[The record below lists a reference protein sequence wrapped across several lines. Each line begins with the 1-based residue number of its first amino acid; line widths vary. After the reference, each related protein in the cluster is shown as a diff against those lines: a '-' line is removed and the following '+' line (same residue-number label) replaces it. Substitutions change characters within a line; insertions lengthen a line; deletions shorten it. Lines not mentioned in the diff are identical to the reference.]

1 MFMIP
6 ENLKHLDTVTLDSR
20 HTIKFTPRQ
29 GLLDAVIASAI
40 ELGLAPEDLAEKLV
54 EYGARSFDRII
65 DTRNPSDVIAEWA
78 AKAEAYA
85 GAQVP
90 WSYVCQRRHIS
101 KVRLTAGEFEVSTPA
116 LTSLLLAEGL
126 EQLKRDKELS
136 AHPQTVINHV
146 LFIGGMKLGWG
157 YHPDTLCVSKAR
169 AWARGDCGEE
179 GTPVFMRAYR
189 DRYAWMAKNDEMRGL
204 PEYLAMLDKGIAD
217 WEETGQAPK
226 DLFLPGW
233 S

>member
-6 ENLKHLDTVTLDSR
+6 ENLKHLDTATLDSR
-20 HTIKFTPRQ
+20 HTINFTPRQ
-29 GLLDAVIASAI
+29 ALLDAVTASAM

-54 EYGARSFDRII
+54 EYGVRTFDRII
-65 DTRNPSDVIAEWA
+65 DTRNPSDVIAVWA
-78 AKAEAYA
+78 GKADAYA

-101 KVRLTAGEFEVSTPA
+101 KVRLTAGEFDVSTA
-116 LTSLLLAEGL
+116 DFASSLLAEGL
-126 EQLKRDKELS
+126 AQLNRDKELS
-136 AHPQTVINHV
+136 AHPRTVINHV

-157 YHPDTLCVSKAR
+157 SHPDTLCISKAR

-179 GTPVFMRAYR
+179 GTLVFMRAYR
-189 DRYAWMAKNDEMRGL
+189 ARYAWTTKNDGMRGL

-233 S
+233 L

>member
-1 MFMIP
+1 MIP
-6 ENLKHLDTVTLDSR
+6 ENLKHIDIAEILSR
-20 HTIKFTPRQ
+20 HTINFTPRQ
-29 GLLDAVIASAI
+29 ALIDQVVARAV

-54 EYGARSFDRII
+54 EYGVRTFDRII

-78 AKAEAYA
+78 GKADAYA
-85 GAQVP
+85 GALVP

-101 KVRLTAGEFEVSTPA
+101 KVRLTAGEFEVSTSA
-116 LTSLLLAEGL
+116 FTSLLLAEGL
-126 EQLKRDKELS
+126 EQLNRDKELGVN
-136 AHPQTVINHV
+136 PQTVINHV

-157 YHPDTLCVSKAR
+157 IHPDTLCVSKAR
-169 AWARGDCGEE
+169 AWARGDCKEE
-179 GTPVFMRAYR
+179 GTLVFMRAFR
-189 DRYAWMAKNDEMRGL
+189 ARYAWTTQNDGMRGG

-233 S
+233 L